1 MLEVEKYIKI
11 SIKTYSIEKSISGKN
26 KSINTLFLS
35 NRLYHKELVMIVYYN
50 IHDMRQVI
58 YRIYFDEYILS
69 SF

>member
-1 MLEVEKYIKI
+1 MLEVEKYIEI
-11 SIKTYSIEKSISGKN
+11 SIKTCSIEKSISGKN

-35 NRLYHKELVMIVYYN
+35 NRLYHKEFVMIVYYN

-69 SF
+69 FS